1 MTDLCSAFQAAR
13 LQATHL
19 LKVFADMSALENFAE
34 NLRRLCLAKAGSI
47 SAAARGMELGR
58 SQIESYLQARRTPSR
73 GSVKKICQYLG
84 VTEEEMYQKPVAVG
98 LDHGR
103 PSAQRVLSAARD
115 ALEPL
120 LFADPSAGI
129 AAGLY
134 HAYMTIPGALESLL
148 CAVIVIA
155 KHGSATTFR
164 RLTNRAVKRGEYWS
178 RFTGDH
184 KGIVVERLNCLSFA
198 AANQI
203 GTQEPTLMRMRWL
216 PFSEKLLG
224 GHAMIFTPA
233 GPSFSAVVMVPLPAK
248 INLRT
253 ALRMAQVYQVADPAV
268 PGIVRD
274 MIVRERKDFAA
285 AVMRD
290 LG

>member
-1 MTDLCSAFQAAR
+1 MR
-13 LQATHL
+13 PTHL
-19 LKVFADMSALENFAE
+19 LEAIADMSALENFAE

-47 SAAARGMELGR
+47 SAAARGMQIGR
-58 SQIESYLQARRTPSR
+58 SQIESYLQARRAPGR
-73 GSVKKICQYLG
+73 ASVKRICEYLG
-84 VTEEEMYQKPVAVG
+84 VTEEEMYQRPVAVD

-103 PSAQRVLSAARD
+103 PSAQRILSAARD

-129 AAGLY
+129 APGIY
-134 HAYMTIPGALESLL
+134 HAYMTIPSTPESLL
-148 CAVIVIA
+148 CAVVVIA
-155 KHGSATTFR
+155 KQGSATTFR
-164 RLTNRAVKRGEYWS
+164 RLTNRAIKKGEYWS

-184 KGIVVERLNCLSFA
+184 KGIVVERLNCLSFV

-203 GTQEPTLMRMRWL
+203 GTQEPTLMRLRWL

-233 GPSFSAVVMVPLPAK
+233 GPSFSAVVMVPLSTR

-253 ALRMAQVYQVADPAV
+253 ALRVAKVYRTADEAV
-268 PGIVRD
+268 PRIVRD
-274 MIVRERKDFAA
+274 MITQQRADFISS
-285 AVMRD
+285 VTRD

>member
-1 MTDLCSAFQAAR
+1 
-13 LQATHL
+13 
-19 LKVFADMSALENFAE
+19 MSALENFAE

-47 SAAARGMELGR
+47 SAAARGMEIGR
-58 SQIESYLQARRTPSR
+58 SQIESYLQARRAPGR
-73 GSVKKICQYLG
+73 ASVKKICQYLG
-84 VTEEEMYQKPVAVG
+84 VTEEEMYQRPISVD

-120 LFADPSAGI
+120 LFADPAAGI
-129 AAGLY
+129 APGLY
-134 HAYMTIPGALESLL
+134 HAYMTIPSTPDSLL

-155 KHGSATTFR
+155 KQGNATTFR
-164 RLTNRAVKRGEYWS
+164 RLTNRAVKKGEYWS

-203 GTQEPTLMRMRWL
+203 GTQEPTLMRLRWL

-224 GHAMIFTPA
+224 GHSMIFTPA
-233 GPSFSAVVMVPLPAK
+233 GPSFSAVVMVPLNSR

-253 ALRMAQVYQVADPAV
+253 ALRLARVYRTTDDAV
-268 PGIVRD
+268 PRIVRD
-274 MIVRERKDFAA
+274 MIVQQRADFIS
-285 AVMRD
+285 AVTRD
-290 LG
+290 LS